1 MEFVSRVRHGHI
13 NNVRSTFRRLEHI
26 FPARI
31 RNADHGQQSTALG
44 DPAQVHSF
52 REGDVS
58 VFHLNPHHLKSETSA
73 DLDKHRIVEVHCGSE
88 YGLGWV
94 FLQETA
100 YSCHGFSL
108 PSASK
113 GALG

>member
-13 NNVRSTFRRLEHI
+13 NNVWSAFRRLEHI

-44 DPAQVHSF
+44 DPTQVHSF

-88 YGLGWV
+88 YGLGWGV
-94 FLQETA
+94 LQETPDSSPRL
-100 YSCHGFSL
+100 YM
-108 PSASK
+108 PSH
-113 GALG
+113 